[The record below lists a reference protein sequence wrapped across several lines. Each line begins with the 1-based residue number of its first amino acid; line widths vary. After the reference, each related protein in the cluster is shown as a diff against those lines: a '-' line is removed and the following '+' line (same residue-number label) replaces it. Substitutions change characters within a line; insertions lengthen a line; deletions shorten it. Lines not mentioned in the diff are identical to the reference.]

1 MSLSKQQRRIR
12 IKYRVRKHVSGSP
25 EEPRMSVFRSN
36 KSIYAQLIDDIS
48 ATTLVSVSSLNKE
61 IAEKKN
67 ITKIEQA
74 GLVGKLVA
82 EKAIEKGITTV
93 VFDRNGYLYHGRVKA
108 LAEEARK
115 AGLKF

>member
-1 MSLSKQQRRIR
+1 MLVIQKRDIFISILFLSILNCPLLALSQEESYNLQQ
-12 IKYRVRKHVSGSP
+12 
-25 EEPRMSVFRSN
+25 
-36 KSIYAQLIDDIS
+36 
-48 ATTLVSVSSLNKE
+48 SLNKE

-74 GLVGKLVA
+74 GLVGKLIA

>member
-12 IKYRVRKHVSGSP
+12 IKYRVRKHVFGST

-36 KSIYAQLIDDIS
+36 KSIYVQLIDD
-48 ATTLVSVSSLNKE
+48 TTENTLVSASSLVKE
-61 IAEKKN
+61 INEKKD

-74 GLVGKLVA
+74 ALVGKLVA
-82 EKAIEKGITTV
+82 EKALEKGISKV
-93 VFDRNGYLYHGRVKA
+93 VFDRNGYLYHGRVKT

>member
-12 IKYRVRKHVSGSP
+12 IKYRVRKHVSGST
-25 EEPRMSVFRSN
+25 EEPRLTVFRSN
-36 KSIYAQLIDDIS
+36 KGIYAQLIDDIS
-48 ATTLVSVSSLNKE
+48 ETTLVSASSLNKE

-74 GLVGKLVA
+74 SLVGKLVA
-82 EKAIEKGITTV
+82 EKALEKGITKV
-93 VFDRNGYLYHGRVKA
+93 VFDRNGYLYHGRIKA

-115 AGLKF
+115 AGLKI